1 MNNCNHNK
9 YLCDLCDK
17 EYSNRQNLWRH
28 KKTHINL
35 NIPIDI
41 INTTKLPRVPQKNE
55 TLPQNTTKI
64 PQNTTYLLKTTNCK
78 YCDKKLARYDSL
90 KRHEAICKFKTI
102 KQDKSDKNLEKEN
115 EELKDAL
122 KKQFEE
128 NNQIKLMLSEL
139 LNKNCKVHPKTL
151 QKINKQ
157 LNIGDNGTIN
167 ENINN
172 GTVNNITYNIIGL
185 GHENLTEVFS
195 KKEKM
200 AILKYRYYSLP
211 QLVEYAHFND
221 KYPQFKNILITNTQN
236 NLAYKYDTKKKQ
248 FVAVNK
254 DELLDD
260 IVDERMCD
268 INSFYEELEKE
279 LDEKT
284 KEILDKVKDKIENDP
299 AYKEIKKKDIKL
311 IIYNNRKKV
320 SKESTKELDIEL

>member
-1 MNNCNHNK
+1 MIN
-9 YLCDLCDK
+9 LLIEQLK
-17 EYSNRQNLWRH
+17 EQREQNQEM
-28 KKTHINL
+28 KKTL
-35 NIPIDI
+35 M
-41 INTTKLPRVPQKNE
+41 
-55 TLPQNTTKI
+55 
-64 PQNTTYLLKTTNCK
+64 
-78 YCDKKLARYDSL
+78 
-90 KRHEAICKFKTI
+90 
-102 KQDKSDKNLEKEN
+102 
-115 EELKDAL
+115 EL
-122 KKQFEE
+122 
-128 NNQIKLMLSEL
+128 I
-139 LNKNCKVHPKTL
+139 NKNCKVHPKTL

-157 LNIGDNGTIN
+157 LNISDNGTVN

-320 SKESTKELDIEL
+320 SKESTKDLEIEV